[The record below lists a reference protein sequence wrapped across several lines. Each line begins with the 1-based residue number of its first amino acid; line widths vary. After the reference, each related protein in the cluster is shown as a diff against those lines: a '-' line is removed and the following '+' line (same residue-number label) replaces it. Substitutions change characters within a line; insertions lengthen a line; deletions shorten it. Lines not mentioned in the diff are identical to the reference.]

1 MHGTRGGSGGAGVGI
16 GIGVAVSS
24 LGLRDGSRIDP
35 HRAPSS
41 TTDRTQEDAAG
52 AEQKLASLQGSLSR
66 EIKMKEGTENMLE
79 ALNSK
84 KAKGQKE
91 QRQKVEAELQA
102 SNAKIKELRQKISDA
117 QSLTAR
123 AAPPTP
129 TTPTRN
135 RAGLTEPGS
144 HHQPGL
150 LVRSPQSI
158 SHTGLE
164 SDMGEQT
171 ESPAVTLTDLLQ
183 TLEVNDMMAEYYV
196 SRANSLVSLFKHHP
210 TIKYDLAWSEFGE
223 RMQMLLLSDSRDVV
237 AAGYRATRYAISDRS
252 SLRQI
257 RSLGT
262 DLRVITSLA
271 KERKD
276 DVEREQALKFVRAF
290 LDVKDG
296 VNEIS
301 IAIVKTIAAIAEA
314 EDDRRSALPLSSLEA
329 DKFMDRLQPICIET
343 LAEITIR
350 DPALVAAAGAMAPL
364 YASLTDGTYR
374 APESLT
380 AALLY
385 TLDRPSRRKYVR
397 AGHGLDVLFTVFTD
411 PHPMAENALKQNA
424 RAIGSALRSWPGL
437 LTLCMY
443 DFRAI
448 RSLMLAMMLPNPATQ
463 ETVIELIHSLLR
475 IKSPSWATPYLAGR
489 RLTTYRR
496 VANLKPATT
505 ATSKLSTAYIDE
517 DSGEQSF
524 VDHYTTLLLAIFI
537 KAGLL
542 RSLLAICQSSV
553 APPTF
558 KRKATLLTEEVLGL
572 TSKLLPASESK
583 DLLLLPDL
591 FITAARFGDE
601 ARFTSTNII
610 YQISSISRTL
620 FHTAVTPSGLP
631 PSSMLALEEKQ
642 QQHAKQ
648 QNQAVANHD
657 EGSFRNLLVDT
668 GVLASGNPTKWNWE
682 LMMKLIDG
690 PLQNGKRLEEAM
702 KASKFMKRLIS
713 FYRPFKHKFSETKN
727 TRATQKYVK
736 AGAALVHALLQSTEG
751 CRFLADSKLLR
762 QLAECLA
769 QFDRVS
775 EDQGRMD
782 GQRRGETN
790 DG

>member
-1 MHGTRGGSGGAGVGI
+1 
-16 GIGVAVSS
+16 
-24 LGLRDGSRIDP
+24 
-35 HRAPSS
+35 
-41 TTDRTQEDAAG
+41 
-52 AEQKLASLQGSLSR
+52 
-66 EIKMKEGTENMLE
+66 
-79 ALNSK
+79 
-84 KAKGQKE
+84 
-91 QRQKVEAELQA
+91 
-102 SNAKIKELRQKISDA
+102 
-117 QSLTAR
+117 
-123 AAPPTP
+123 
-129 TTPTRN
+129 
-135 RAGLTEPGS
+135 
-144 HHQPGL
+144 
-150 LVRSPQSI
+150 
-158 SHTGLE
+158 
-164 SDMGEQT
+164 
-171 ESPAVTLTDLLQ
+171 
-183 TLEVNDMMAEYYV
+183 
-196 SRANSLVSLFKHHP
+196 
-210 TIKYDLAWSEFGE
+210 
-223 RMQMLLLSDSRDVV
+223 
-237 AAGYRATRYAISDRS
+237 
-252 SLRQI
+252 
-257 RSLGT
+257 
-262 DLRVITSLA
+262 
-271 KERKD
+271 
-276 DVEREQALKFVRAF
+276 
-290 LDVKDG
+290 
-296 VNEIS
+296 
-301 IAIVKTIAAIAEA
+301 
-314 EDDRRSALPLSSLEA
+314 
-329 DKFMDRLQPICIET
+329 
-343 LAEITIR
+343 
-350 DPALVAAAGAMAPL
+350 MAPL

-542 RSLLAICQSSV
+542 RSLLAICQSSD